1 MKINIIGL
9 GIAKNIFHLYTVGE
23 DGGIFKKMLRRKQ
36 VLGFFPIAQVAW
48 SDSLVVE
55 YSS

>member
-36 VLGFFPIAQVAW
+36 VLGFFPIAQVA
-48 SDSLVVE
+48 
-55 YSS
+55 

>member
-23 DGGIFKKMLRRKQ
+23 DGGVSRKCFD
-36 VLGFFPIAQVAW
+36 VNKYWGFCQLPK
-48 SDSLVVE
+48 
-55 YSS
+55 